1 MLKVTGFALAA
12 TLTLYAP
19 GLAAAQE
26 WCGGT
31 TGLSDTGSPY
41 ATCRYTSQQQCQAI
55 SYNCTPNPFAK
66 PRQPPSPA
74 KRRQ

>member
-1 MLKVTGFALAA
+1 MLKVIGFAIAA
-12 TLTLYAP
+12 IVMFHAP
-19 GLAAAQE
+19 GPAAAQE

-55 SYNCTPNPFAK
+55 SYNCTQNPFSNS
-66 PRQPPSPA
+66 RQPPSRP
-74 KRRQ
+74 KRGR